1 MTHFG
6 FHAFSMPMNWILSLC
21 LMNLLSGL
29 FFVIMQWAVG
39 RDQNAV
45 FFGAYGFALFTK
57 TIIVVIV
64 FAYLRRQTHLSPQF
78 ISYYFLSYIFFSI
91 ASALAI
97 LPTKSKA
104 K

>member
-1 MTHFG
+1 
-6 FHAFSMPMNWILSLC
+6 MNI
-21 LMNLLSGL
+21 LSGL

-39 RDQNAV
+39 KDQNEL
-45 FFGAYGFALFTK
+45 FFGAYAFALLTK
-57 TIIVVIV
+57 TIVVLIF
-64 FAYLRRQTHLSPQF
+64 FAFLRKHYPLSPQF